1 MVLVA
6 CLSAAACTG
15 GSHAVTSTTNVSAL
29 VSRGPGTGVN
39 LELRVTSAVVHAG
52 DSVPVTVTL
61 TDTAAHSIVVGDCLS
76 IMGVYPAFLDLRT
89 GRTLSGPGNLSC
101 DAVGRIL
108 QAGQSRTYTAHAR
121 AFTGIPPK
129 AREQRLPPGE
139 YLLAL
144 RPLSES
150 RAQFGLDRVP
160 PLKVTVVS

>member
-1 MVLVA
+1 M
-6 CLSAAACTG
+6 
-15 GSHAVTSTTNVSAL
+15 NI
-29 VSRGPGTGVN
+29 
-39 LELRVTSAVVHAG
+39 ELRLTSAVVHSG
-52 DSVPVTVTL
+52 DTVPVTVTL
-61 TDTAAHSIVVGDCLS
+61 TDTAAHNIVVGACLS

-101 DAVGRIL
+101 LAVGIIV
-108 QAGQSRTYTAHAR
+108 QAGKSRTYTAHAR

-129 AREQRLPPGE
+129 AGEQRLPPGE

-160 PLKVTVVS
+160 SLKVTVVA